1 MKRGLSI
8 LLCFGRSSFHSGRKE
23 LGDCTAPAR
32 TCFHSR
38 PSWVDFVDHC
48 LSEGLQHLP
57 LVVVEVS
64 VDVVHGA
71 FFHHPQLAL
80 SLRDE
85 PCVMTHDDHSCSHRL
100 RVSGAIK
107 KTSTAHHAP
116 VHQIL
121 HGKLWPWFV
130 TFDLVWQTYYLL
142 TLTFNMHILKK
153 TLMRLDVRFV
163 CTGVKWLRTHYWIN
177 LRN

>member
-1 MKRGLSI
+1 MYQQNCTINVMKTGLSI
-8 LLCFGRSSFHSGRKE
+8 LLSFGRSSFQSGRKE
-23 LGDCTAPAR
+23 LGACTAPAAARVAAGR

-64 VDVVHGA
+64 VDLVHGA
-71 FFHHPQLAL
+71 FLHHPQLAL

-85 PCVMTHDDHSCSHRL
+85 PCVVTHDDHSCSHRL

-107 KTSTAHHAP
+107 KMSTVHGTSRARPPTIT
-116 VHQIL
+116 Q
-121 HGKLWPWFV
+121 
-130 TFDLVWQTYYLL
+130 
-142 TLTFNMHILKK
+142 
-153 TLMRLDVRFV
+153 
-163 CTGVKWLRTHYWIN
+163 
-177 LRN
+177 